1 MIAQFKK
8 REYNEYERER
18 LKELIEKLSK
28 FPELENLSTDQGG
41 KTSDQFIDLRSKFE
55 PMNKMYFTKAP
66 DNLHKLYDLLW
77 VKIKD
82 ITSGSLDT
90 RFWKPSS
97 LMMDCAPS
105 V

>member
-41 KTSDQFIDLRSKFE
+41 KTSDQFIYLRSKFE
-55 PMNKMYFTKAP
+55 PMNDMYFTKAP